1 MNIFNFSAGP
11 TMIPLSVME
20 RVQKEFTNYNSMGI
34 GITELSHRTIEFSGI
49 IDRTEANIRKLMEI
63 SDDYAICFV
72 QGGASMQF
80 AMLPMNLMNPGGFA
94 EYMDTGYWSEK
105 AIVEAEKIGEVKIV
119 ASSKDALYSR
129 IPNFRKWKPAPDA
142 SYVHITTNNTIEG
155 TQYHSYPEIDNGVP
169 LVADMSTDIMTKNI
183 EVNLFDLIYA
193 STQKVLG
200 PTGLSIVIIKRNLAD
215 RAEKKNLPTMLDY
228 TTYIYE
234 KSMHNTPPTFSIYL
248 LMLVTEWLLDQG
260 GIEVMDK
267 INTVKS
273 EVIYECLDS
282 SSFYNNFI
290 ESPHRSR
297 VSIVFRLPT
306 KELDEMFIDKAE
318 KRGLIGLR
326 GHRSVGGIRASMY
339 NSMPLEGVEAL
350 VDFMYDFEKK
360 HG

>member
-1 MNIFNFSAGP
+1 MKIFNFSAGP
-11 TMIPLSVME
+11 TMIPKSLME
-20 RVQKEFTNYNSMGI
+20 KVQKEFTNYNSMGI
-34 GITELSHRTIEFSGI
+34 GITELSHRTVEFSNL
-49 IDRTEANIRKLMEI
+49 IDKTEANIRRLMGI
-63 SDDYAICFV
+63 SDDYAVCFI

-80 AMLPMNLMNPGGFA
+80 AMLPMNFMKLNGFA
-94 EYMDTGYWSEK
+94 EYIDTGYWAEK
-105 AIVEAEKIGEVKIV
+105 AIVEAKKIGEVKII
-119 ASSKDALYSR
+119 ASSKDAQYTR
-129 IPNFRKWKPAPDA
+129 IPNFRKWKPSPDA

-183 EVNLFDLIYA
+183 EVNLFDFIYA

-200 PTGLSIVIIKRNLAD
+200 PTGISIVIIKRNLAD
-215 RAEKKNLPTMLDY
+215 RAEGKNLPTMLDY

-248 LMLVTEWLLDQG
+248 LMLVTDWLLEQG
-260 GIEVMDK
+260 GTEVMDR

-282 SSFYNNFI
+282 SNFYNNFI

-306 KELDEMFIDKAE
+306 KELDELFIEEAE
-318 KRGLIGLR
+318 KRGLIGLK
-326 GHRSVGGIRASMY
+326 GHRSVEGIRASMY
-339 NSMPLEGVEAL
+339 NAMPLEGVETL
-350 VDFMYDFEKK
+350 VDFMNEFEKK